1 MRPSYAAACADVK
14 RSRTFAL
21 VNPALATGVLLV
33 LVGLLLG
40 PALGVLDSS
49 SLRVVAPI
57 TALGI
62 GWIGAA
68 FGSRLEWRVLR
79 RISRATWI
87 LAAAQAA
94 AAFAL
99 TAITAWL
106 LTRAL
111 PALSGAWH
119 PTLPALLAI
128 AATATVSSPHA
139 VALAAQRAAAGTR
152 LADRLAISALLD
164 SLLGAGLFALT
175 LAFYHPR
182 ATFPGGFGWL
192 GWLAVLAAASGAVGL
207 LFMWLSRLGRESDA
221 QDLEL
226 LGVVLVGAGV
236 GYAVELSPFV
246 VCALAAALIVNRVPS
261 RRRRVQSV
269 LRRWEHPVYAVVLV
283 AAGALL
289 RFPTLWLVAA
299 VLVLGVTRIAARWAS
314 ARLVGQPQVGL
325 ATVAQGG
332 VAVALGLSF
341 GFAHADAGGVF
352 TTVLLGVA
360 FAQAVAGPLVALAF
374 RPRRG
379 EVTA

>member
-1 MRPSYAAACADVK
+1 M
-14 RSRTFAL
+14 
-21 VNPALATGVLLV
+21 NPVRESGVLLV

-40 PALGVLDSS
+40 PRPGLGVLDAST
-49 SLRVVAPI
+49 LRVLAPL

-62 GWIGAA
+62 GWIGAS

-79 RISRATWI
+79 RIPRSVWTV
-87 LAAAQAA
+87 AAVQAA

-99 TAITAWL
+99 TAIAAWL

-111 PALSGAWH
+111 PALTAAWH

-128 AATATVSSPHA
+128 AATAAVSSPHA
-139 VALAAQRAAAGTR
+139 VALAAQRAGAGTR

-164 SLLGAGLFALT
+164 TLLGACLFALT

-192 GWLAVLAAASGAVGL
+192 GWLAVAVAASGGVGL
-207 LFMWLSRLGRESDA
+207 LFLWLSRLGRESEA

-236 GYAVELSPFV
+236 GYAVELSPFI
-246 VCALAAALIVNRVPS
+246 VCALATALIVNRVPF
-261 RRRRVQSV
+261 RRRQVQSA
-269 LRRWEHPVYAVVLV
+269 LRRWEHPVYAGVLV

-289 RFPTLWLVAA
+289 RLPTLWLVAA
-299 VLVLGVTRIAARWAS
+299 VLVLGVVRIAARWAS
-314 ARLVGQPQVGL
+314 ARLVWTWAPGPRLPPQVGL

-341 GFAHADAGGVF
+341 GFVHADAGAVF

-360 FAQAVAGPLVALAF
+360 FAQAALGPLVALAF
-374 RPRRG
+374 RPARG